1 MPDEAHH
8 DLLDA
13 DAACAFIGGSRPINA
28 ATLWRGV
35 KAGIFPQPV
44 KVSPN
49 SNRWRKAELAEALE
63 RRAALRDRPEA

>member
-1 MPDEAHH
+1 LRIHW
-8 DLLDA
+8 
-13 DAACAFIGGSRPINA
+13 GSHPINA

-35 KAGIFPQPV
+35 KAGIFPRPV

-63 RRAALRDRPEA
+63 RRAALRDRPANAGT